1 MNPLNFAIVISTT
14 RLSRFGEKAAKWVRG
29 LAENR
34 VAASYEV
41 VDLRDHPLPF
51 FDEPVS
57 PVSRPSPKQE
67 VRRWAN
73 RIARFDGY
81 LFVTAEYN
89 HGLPA
94 VLKNAIDHVYPELN
108 RKPAAFLGYGGMG
121 GARAIEQLRLNL
133 ITLEM
138 APLRSA
144 VHIGMAEFAPMMTG
158 EKSFNDFPYFQEA
171 ADKMLEELEWWG
183 RALAEARNGQSQ
195 IGQAASI
202 QSST

>member
-1 MNPLNFAIVISTT
+1 MEVIDANASSNDSAQAAVDIVLLRHGIGVVFADTACGGSRALAKKGCASMNPLNFAIVISTT

-73 RIARFDGY
+73 RIARFD
-81 LFVTAEYN
+81 
-89 HGLPA
+89 
-94 VLKNAIDHVYPELN
+94 
-108 RKPAAFLGYGGMG
+108 
-121 GARAIEQLRLNL
+121 
-133 ITLEM
+133 
-138 APLRSA
+138 
-144 VHIGMAEFAPMMTG
+144 
-158 EKSFNDFPYFQEA
+158 
-171 ADKMLEELEWWG
+171 
-183 RALAEARNGQSQ
+183 
-195 IGQAASI
+195 
-202 QSST
+202 